1 MLQSRIS
8 LIAALLGLAIVGCG
22 GQSPTDSSLSSSPQA
37 FAGSPLTATPSNNS
51 PDNSKNSSK
60 NNPNATPPNNTGAS
74 NNAKSAPK
82 AIASGDIQELE
93 GETICGKARV
103 LYAYGETANYRVYI
117 CANDNEPDRPRYYI
131 SRNKDGSGGLSIESV
146 NYNPQKAN
154 AIEFDNDGYL
164 YTLEAPTTQNP
175 EPSLRVTFPNGNVSK
190 EQLLRHLIRPKLAST
205 NASNLDPVKYVLQN
219 RESLGICQD
228 NFMPEEAQ
236 NGMGSRAFPLKGN
249 RQLVQ
254 IQCFP
259 GAYQGAF
266 AYVLWVD
273 EAPRPRVI
281 NLNFDI
287 FREPQN
293 GGKPERVTEQA
304 IAGIPRF
311 NIRSQT
317 LTNFT
322 KFRGVG
328 DCGSSSLYKLEGDR
342 MVLQEFRAK
351 YECDGEYVQDFP
363 IVYPQ

>member
-1 MLQSRIS
+1 MLQNKFS
-8 LIAALLGLAIVGCG
+8 LIAVILGLTVIGCG
-22 GQSPTDSSLSSSPQA
+22 SQSAIDPATNSPQS
-37 FAGSPLTATPSNNS
+37 FAGSPLSSSATPTPQNTPS
-51 PDNSKNSSK
+51 
-60 NNPNATPPNNTGAS
+60 TPPNNTGGGD
-74 NNAKSAPK
+74 KPSAITK

-103 LYAYGETANYRVYI
+103 LYAYGETSNYRVYI
-117 CANDNEPDRPRYYI
+117 CASESEPDRPRYYI
-131 SRNKDGSGGLSIESV
+131 SRNKDGSGGLSMEAN
-146 NYNPQKAN
+146 NYNPQKNN
-154 AIEFDNDGYL
+154 AIEFNNDGYL

-175 EPSLRVTFPNGNVSK
+175 EPALRITFPNGSVSK
-190 EQLLRHLIRPKLAST
+190 EQLLRHLIRPKTATPS
-205 NASNLDPVKYVLQN
+205 NANNLDPVKYVLQN
-219 RESLGICQD
+219 RESLGICKD
-228 NFMPEEAQ
+228 NFMAEDTQ
-236 NGMGSRAFPLKGN
+236 RGMGSRAFALTGN

-266 AYVLWVD
+266 AYVLWID
-273 EAPRPRVI
+273 ESPRPRVI
-281 NLNFDI
+281 NLEFDI

-293 GGKPERVTEQA
+293 GGKPERVTEQT

-363 IVYPQ
+363 IVYP